1 MIALDFIVFTVGTY
15 FMGFYVGHKLT
26 KKKYEEMVKL
36 PRAKLEELGS
46 SNPNKHFETKKYERR
61 LSTPRQTV
69 QSGSSTNGEA
79 RSETK

>member
-1 MIALDFIVFTVGTY
+1 MLALDFIVFTVGTY

-26 KKKYEEMVKL
+26 KKKY
-36 PRAKLEELGS
+36 EELGS

>member
-15 FMGFYVGHKLT
+15 FLGFYVGHKLT
-26 KKKYEEMVKL
+26 K
-36 PRAKLEELGS
+36 
-46 SNPNKHFETKKYERR
+46 KKYERR

-69 QSGSSTNGEA
+69 QSGSSINGEA